1 MAPDVRTVG
10 AYGVAEK
17 PARKNVRTVATSE
30 GERLHIR
37 IPPDLKEVARELAEE
52 DGRTLSNWM
61 LRLIREEVE
70 RKRSKPS

>member
-1 MAPDVRTVG
+1 MTKRPT
-10 AYGVAEK
+10 
-17 PARKNVRTVATSE
+17 RKNVRTVATSD

-37 IPPDLKEVARELAEE
+37 IPPDLKEVAKELAEE

-70 RKRSKPS
+70 KKRTKPS